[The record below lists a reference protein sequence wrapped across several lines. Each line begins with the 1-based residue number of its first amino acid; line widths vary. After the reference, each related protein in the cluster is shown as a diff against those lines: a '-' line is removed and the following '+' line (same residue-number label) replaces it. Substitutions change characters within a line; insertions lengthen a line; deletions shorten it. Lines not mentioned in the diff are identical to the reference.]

1 MINRTFKYKG
11 AILYAGKTWEELRKE
26 WDYLQNGGLEKIR
39 QQRLRE
45 IFRKVAMRRHGGE
58 LLSS

>member
-1 MINRTFKYKG
+1 MQE
-11 AILYAGKTWEELRKE
+11 KTWEELRKE

-39 QQRLRE
+39 QQRLRVRQQRLSE